1 MQERN
6 AQDQIK
12 KEKKIQ
18 ETETCGQEMLTQDK
32 IWETAS
38 ELKPDSHKKEASL
51 ILIRNHI
58 NAKKTRNTPS
68 SGELIWIQM
77 QYITPVFWVLQGG
90 LLFLLILLLY
100 RLPGQKKELTDY
112 LWWSSIAAAW
122 MGVLSNGVLGKHFS
136 SRMAELEQSCYINLS
151 QMWTIRMIL
160 ITGVDIC
167 ILTMFSGGIAA
178 RTDTFFGRIAM
189 YLLVPF
195 MLSNSCCLL
204 MISTLR
210 GGRGKYTLAAL
221 AVITALLAMS
231 PSVFP
236 AAYTTAHLWVW
247 FCLLVLGAVIFAG
260 QIRNC
265 YSRMTRGE
273 MICWN

>member
-1 MQERN
+1 MQEPKATKQEMQKR
-6 AQDQIK
+6 IM
-12 KEKKIQ
+12 Q
-18 ETETCGQEMLTQDK
+18 ETGTREQGVAGQEK
-32 IWETAS
+32 IWKTAS
-38 ELKPDSHKKEASL
+38 ELNPDPYKKKESL
-51 ILIRNHI
+51 VLIQNCIHS
-58 NAKKTRNTPS
+58 KKIRNTPALS
-68 SGELIWIQM
+68 ELVWIQL

-90 LLFLLILLLY
+90 LLCLLILILY
-100 RLPGQKKELTDY
+100 RLPRQKMELTDY

-122 MGVLSNGVLGKHFS
+122 MGVLSNGALGRHFS
-136 SRMAELEQSCYINLS
+136 NRMAELEQSCYINLS

-160 ITGVDIC
+160 TTGVDIC
-167 ILTMFSGGIAA
+167 TLTVFSGGIAS

-195 MLSNSCCLL
+195 MLSNVCCLL
-204 MISTLR
+204 MVSAIR

-236 AAYTTAHLWVW
+236 KAYTTAYLWVW
-247 FCLLVLGAVIFAG
+247 FCLLVSGAAIFAG